1 MPTAFVMLILDVA
14 VSLVPIMYV
23 ANYLRKI
30 GRRPFRL
37 VPGFLPWAV
46 YALVPGAV
54 FFAAV
59 YVVNRVVLGGV
70 LSDVNLA
77 KATSWIICT
86 FIGLFFYSIVQI
98 WVIEKFVQILPGDE
112 ETIRG
117 TVPACLHVLAL
128 SAYSGLFI
136 EDAGHFLVAFG
147 RLSASVFDRSTVSNI
162 FDGKYYFLAATWV
175 YSLLSCLWLRFLTST
190 AFAIFEETV
199 GAPRK
204 RRAASRIFFTVMLL
218 CFLMSMEITVI
229 ASVFVLVSGNSLMLR
244 HYRLLRTTDD
254 GRRP

>member
-1 MPTAFVMLILDVA
+1 MSTAFVMLILDAA
-14 VSLVPIMYV
+14 VSLVPIIYV

-30 GRRPFRL
+30 GKRPFRL

-46 YALVPGAV
+46 YALAPGAV
-54 FFAAV
+54 SFAAV
-59 YVVNRVVLGGV
+59 YVVDRVVLGGV

-77 KATSWIICT
+77 KVTAWIICT

-112 ETIRG
+112 ETIRR
-117 TVPACLHVLAL
+117 TVPVCLHVLAL

-136 EDAGHFLVAFG
+136 EDAGHSLVAFG
-147 RLSASVFDRSTVSNI
+147 RLAMYLFDRSAAPGI
-162 FDGKYYFLAATWV
+162 LDDEYYLVAATWI

-190 AFAIFEETV
+190 AFTIFEETV

-204 RRAASRIFFTVMLL
+204 RRAAFRIFFTVMLL

-229 ASVFVLVSGNSLMLR
+229 ASALVLVSGNSLMLR